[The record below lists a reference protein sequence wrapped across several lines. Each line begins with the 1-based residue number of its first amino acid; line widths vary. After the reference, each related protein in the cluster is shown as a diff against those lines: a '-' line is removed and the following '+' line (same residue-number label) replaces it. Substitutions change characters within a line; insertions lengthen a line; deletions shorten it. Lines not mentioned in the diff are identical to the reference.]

1 MNERSKEK
9 KDSRRGQPVDEE
21 TKDEKW
27 VITDNMSMKNYHQ
40 LVQDPAIEYPFELDD
55 F

>member
-1 MNERSKEK
+1 MKPL
-9 KDSRRGQPVDEE
+9 DSEQLNADGGKQAKQEQ
-21 TKDEKW
+21 W
-27 VITDNMSMKNYHQ
+27 VITDKADMKNFKQ